1 MSKYTPLRQ
10 HLARIQQAEAALSF
24 TDIEG
29 ILGGSLPT
37 SARVHRTWWAN
48 HGRNMVHQMAWVGA
62 GWRVED
68 ADLTRE
74 RVRFR
79 RFKFSGTTLV
89 TAPRPAPQA
98 VRADEAA
105 ARAGQ
110 HASLRC
116 VERAQKPLT
125 VGVRVMN
132 WRLIGAAER
141 QGDVWKVAGVPPGPG
156 IVRFHVIESCC
167 HEIHVAAVAD
177 MPAFVA
183 AVGMPPISRA
193 GRSGQELAMAA
204 LLADAPELV
213 IDCATADQV
222 FVMVDGGG
230 RKANFTDS
238 AVRALLA
245 AAVEI
250 DCRPMMKARLSETG

>member
-10 HLARIQQAEAALSF
+10 YLSRVQQVEIALSF
-24 TDIEG
+24 ADIEG
-29 ILGGSLPT
+29 ILGDQLPN
-37 SARVHRTWWAN
+37 SARDHKTWWAN

-89 TAPRPAPQA
+89 AAPRPQTA
-98 VRADEAA
+98 RADEAA

-110 HASLRC
+110 HATLRV

-141 QGDVWKVAGVPPGPG
+141 DGDAWKVTGVPPGPG
-156 IVRFHVIESCC
+156 IVRFHLIETGC

-183 AVGMPPISRA
+183 AVGFPPTSKA
-193 GRSGQELAMAA
+193 GRSGTELAMAA
-204 LLADAPELV
+204 LIADAQEIV
-213 IDCATADQV
+213 VDCATADQV
-222 FVMVDGGG
+222 FVMVDGGA